1 MFLFSKASVQTLG
14 PTQPLILIPDFLHQW
29 VKRGNCE
36 ADDVKN
42 QWSCT
47 FTLPTTFHTVHKDTL
62 LSSCS
67 CAHRKE
73 RVKWEAAF
81 LAEQVNGCRG
91 RNWGSHILAQ
101 DFLLLTVHVAD
112 IRVNNFWTQLDL
124 CSIPIISCLYL
135 ASWPGCYAALQK
147 EAVRCAM
154 SHGVIYKKTV
164 LLFLILSNANARAVL
179 HRTVVINELVFVM
192 GSVDVFCEVQTEFL
206 GLLMTLAGH
215 IILRPFS
222 TIRLTV
228 CDQTSTT
235 KQLNNV
241 SDFREIRYR
250 RFSYKNLPSKR
261 LLNENQLKHN
271 NLLKGANLIFGS

>member
-1 MFLFSKASVQTLG
+1 
-14 PTQPLILIPDFLHQW
+14 
-29 VKRGNCE
+29 
-36 ADDVKN
+36 
-42 QWSCT
+42 
-47 FTLPTTFHTVHKDTL
+47 
-62 LSSCS
+62 
-67 CAHRKE
+67 
-73 RVKWEAAF
+73 
-81 LAEQVNGCRG
+81 
-91 RNWGSHILAQ
+91 
-101 DFLLLTVHVAD
+101 
-112 IRVNNFWTQLDL
+112 
-124 CSIPIISCLYL
+124 
-135 ASWPGCYAALQK
+135 
-147 EAVRCAM
+147 M

-241 SDFREIRYR
+241 SDYREIRYR
-250 RFSYKNLPSKR
+250 SFSYKNLPSKR
-261 LLNENQLKHN
+261 VLNENQLKHN

>member
-1 MFLFSKASVQTLG
+1 
-14 PTQPLILIPDFLHQW
+14 
-29 VKRGNCE
+29 
-36 ADDVKN
+36 
-42 QWSCT
+42 
-47 FTLPTTFHTVHKDTL
+47 
-62 LSSCS
+62 
-67 CAHRKE
+67 
-73 RVKWEAAF
+73 
-81 LAEQVNGCRG
+81 
-91 RNWGSHILAQ
+91 
-101 DFLLLTVHVAD
+101 
-112 IRVNNFWTQLDL
+112 
-124 CSIPIISCLYL
+124 
-135 ASWPGCYAALQK
+135 
-147 EAVRCAM
+147 M